1 MSKKSSNQ
9 HLRYEVITQ
18 QDDNGDLI
26 IPLPPNLLE
35 ELGWKEGDD
44 IKFDFDDKGRFILTK
59 VYK

>member
-1 MSKKSSNQ
+1 MSKKSSSQ

-35 ELGWKEGDD
+35 ELNWKEGDE